1 MRVSKLIPIVFL
13 AVAPLMVAAC
23 GSSDD
28 GGITGS
34 AVEDPSKP
42 GDPGSP
48 VDPSKPGEPSNP
60 SVPGQPGAP
69 AVPPADKNAPAP
81 VAGGVTLE
89 SFIAGLPPTQR
100 VDIHDMEKACGT
112 STVCTEQLATFTS
125 YVKANICA
133 AEAGCV
139 EPVGLI
145 LYKTRS
151 ASQERDGNYPASF
164 PQAKAVAEVLAQA
177 LAQES
182 EGSTGGDVAAYADTL
197 QSVADELAA
206 KAGTQVDT
214 DGIAAMITAK
224 DAANGE
230 AAVTAFKTAVSSI
243 TSGDAS
249 VTEAAAT
256 LGKGG
261 EVDAAA
267 AADVIKAVI
276 EGDSADSGGGSA
288 EPGAMKSVSETVRGV
303 ADALAAQAGTK
314 VDWQTVAG
322 DLGTEAADAVKNMV
336 DAGTAPAGTEALS
349 DLVAGKEADAGDV
362 ATALTALAAG
372 MK

>member
-1 MRVSKLIPIVFL
+1 MRVSKLIPVLFL

-60 SVPGQPGAP
+60 SAPGQPGAP

-89 SFIAGLPPTQR
+89 SFISGLPPTQR

-177 LAQES
+177 LAQGS
-182 EGSTGGDVAAYADTL
+182 EGSAGGGDVAAFADTL
-197 QSVADELAA
+197 QAVADDLAA
-206 KAGTQVDT
+206 ATGTQVDT

-224 DAANGE
+224 DPANGE
-230 AAVTAFKTAVSSI
+230 AAVTAFKTAVSAL
-243 TSGDAS
+243 TAEDAT
-249 VTEAAAT
+249 VAEAVAT

-261 EVDAAA
+261 QVDAAA
-267 AADVIKAVI
+267 AADVVKAVI
-276 EGDSADSGGGSA
+276 EGDSGGSSA
-288 EPGAMKSVSETVRGV
+288 EPGAAKSVGDAVLKAAET
-303 ADALAAQAGTK
+303 LSAQAGTK
-314 VDWQTVAG
+314 VGWEAVAG
-322 DLGTEAADAVKNMV
+322 DLGAEAADAVKNMV
-336 DAGTAPAGTEALS
+336 DAGTAPAGTEALA

-362 ATALTALAAG
+362 ASALTAIADSL
-372 MK
+372 K